1 MEHKVQYRNSDGV
14 RRTAISD
21 EASPDRFRVYTEVD
35 MEEVLKGIQRDR
47 DNHRTGSVNKLVAR
61 VPMTVMETSIHEQ
74 WDESDWKRW
83 LNDPDNA
90 AFRVWQG
97 QV

>member
-1 MEHKVQYRNSDGV
+1 MEIKQVYHNQDGV
-14 RRTAISD
+14 RRTIIADST
-21 EASPDRFRVYTEVD
+21 EPDKFCVHTQVD
-35 MEEVLKGIQRDR
+35 MTQAI
-47 DNHRTGSVNKLVAR
+47 DNIKIARELQPVKSINKLVAR
-61 VPMTVMETSIHEQ
+61 VPMTIYEKSIVEQ
-74 WDESDWKRW
+74 WDEGDWKKW